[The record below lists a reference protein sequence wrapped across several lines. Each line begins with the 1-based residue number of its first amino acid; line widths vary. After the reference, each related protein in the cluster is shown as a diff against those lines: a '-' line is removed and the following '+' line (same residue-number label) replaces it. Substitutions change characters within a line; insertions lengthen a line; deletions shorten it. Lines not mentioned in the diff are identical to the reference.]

1 MRILA
6 LAFPKMLQLSGWF
19 RNIGD
24 INAGPNVCWPI
35 TRKCSE
41 REDEGGQYPR
51 YFHDF
56 SN

>member
-1 MRILA
+1 MRISA

-24 INAGPNVCWPI
+24 INAGPNVCWST